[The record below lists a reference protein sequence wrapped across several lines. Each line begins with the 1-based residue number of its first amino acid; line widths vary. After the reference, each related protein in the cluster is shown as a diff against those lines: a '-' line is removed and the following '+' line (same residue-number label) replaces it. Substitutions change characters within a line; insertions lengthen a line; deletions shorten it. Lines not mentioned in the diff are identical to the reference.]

1 MRTTLALL
9 EGAVIDQRPP
19 KFFFSPSSWTVII
32 ITYFR
37 YGAGVALH
45 TIHSFSLFPSAKKN

>member
-9 EGAVIDQRPP
+9 GRAVIDQRPG
-19 KFFFSPSSWTVII
+19 KFFRPSSWAVII

-37 YGAGVALH
+37 YGAGVAL
-45 TIHSFSLFPSAKKN
+45 TPFIHFIFTVPL